1 VLRFVVHHLQLRKRH
16 FILLPKLTF
25 TQLQFIA
32 ESLERRGCSIISW
45 NPIVA
50 RSKEGNIR
58 VTKTGLCRSSFDAS
72 DLVLPTVP
80 DLLTFPKEEVPLGI
94 LQGMYFREVRTH
106 GYSVIRLS
114 PRLEYS
120 SAWSNLR
127 RAGGCALA
135 PDEHQICASMIRL
148 ARRIGIVA
156 DFPSFGAEAFVVG
169 RQRYFKSTLAKAE
182 ALATLRVIGEEE
194 SRNSYLARDG
204 TLRLIGFSM
213 PGKRALIDLFAGLG
227 DWCFFRPIWGESS
240 NWRPERP
247 NAAPVV

>member
-16 FILLPKLTF
+16 FILLPKLTLR
-25 TQLQFIA
+25 QLRFIA

-50 RSKEGNIR
+50 RSKEGSIR
-58 VTKTGLCRSSFDAS
+58 VTMAGLCTSAFDAS
-72 DLVLPTVP
+72 DLVLPIVP
-80 DLLTFPKEEVPLGI
+80 DLLTFPKEEVPIGA
-94 LQGMYFREVRTH
+94 LQGMYFRELRAP
-106 GYSVIRLS
+106 GSSAIRLS
-114 PRLEYS
+114 TRLEYS
-120 SAWSNLR
+120 SVWSNLR
-127 RAGGCALA
+127 REGGCALA
-135 PDEHQICASMIRL
+135 PDEHMICTSVIRS

-156 DFPSFGAEAFVVG
+156 DFPSFGAEAIVVG

-182 ALATLRVIGEEE
+182 ALATLRVIGKEE

-227 DWCFFRPIWGESS
+227 EWCFFRPIWGESS